1 MKTKLLLVL
10 LVLFSISA
18 MAQVPKTVLMEYAT
32 NASCGPCAYY
42 NPTSFDYLKSN
53 YGQVVS
59 IWYHAWWPGSGDPMY
74 VANKPENEN
83 RIGYYG
89 INGVPNYVLNGVS
102 TGSYVTSD
110 LIADTEP
117 LLNQESPVKL
127 SIKTE
132 IDGDSLDVLVT
143 LVVYGD
149 VTQENLILMTA
160 VTEQMLTYAS
170 PPGSNG
176 EVEFP
181 HVFRK
186 FIGGVDGIDISGLS
200 IGDSL
205 TYNLREEINAEWNID
220 VLAIVTFLQSQ
231 TSKEVVQ
238 AAMDKRLHGIT
249 GDLPSTELVGKNENY
264 KHPFSITNTQS
275 EPLELVITIDIIDN
289 KQNWVTSLLKDD
301 VIVDSIVVSLG
312 LNESV
317 NFELELQT
325 GDVPDYIRLSV
336 LAKNSS
342 DFTASLKYLALVK
355 AGDIMLVD
363 DDGDQNFDENFA
375 RALGNNGKEYT
386 KVGHEIL
393 SEVKEMFDMPNDYKS
408 ILWNMGDHA
417 PSLESPDLSW
427 LLTYLNSG
435 GRVLFSGSDFA
446 HDIHD
451 VQKSSVGKFFFRNYL
466 DATYLTDSVEATSLS
481 SVANN
486 PLFDT
491 LNIQLSSQYS
501 TLPDGV
507 NSGKGESHLVMKFD
521 DTDYYGIILRER
533 NDYKTAYITF
543 GLEQITSE
551 ATQDLVVEKILDWFA
566 TPVVGVDES
575 TESKELPNSFGL
587 EQNYPNPFN
596 PSTVI
601 AYNLPES
608 GSVKIVVH
616 DILGNEVSNLVN
628 EKKNAGY
635 HSVEFNASHLTS
647 GIYFYSINVGDFYQA
662 KKMILIK

>member
-1 MKTKLLLVL
+1 MKTKILLIS
-10 LVLFSISA
+10 LVLFSLTTV
-18 MAQVPKTVLMEYAT
+18 AQVPKTVLMEYAT
-32 NASCGPCAYY
+32 NASCPPCAFY
-42 NPTSFDYLKSN
+42 NPGNYDYLKSN
-53 YGQVVS
+53 YGSVVS

-117 LLNQESPVKL
+117 LLHQESPVKL
-127 SIKTE
+127 NIKTE
-132 IDGDSLDVLVT
+132 IVGDSLDVSVT
-143 LVVYGD
+143 LVVYGA
-149 VTQENLILMTA
+149 VTQENLKLMTA

-186 FIGGVDGIDISGLS
+186 FIGGVDGIDISGLN

-205 TYNLREEINAEWNID
+205 TYSLREEINAEWNRD

-238 AAMDKRLHGIT
+238 AAMDKRLHSIAGELP
-249 GDLPSTELVGKNENY
+249 GVDLVSKNENY

-275 EPLELVITIDIIDN
+275 DTLELVITIDVIEN
-289 KQNWVTSLLKDD
+289 SQNWVANLLKDN
-301 VIVDSIVVSLG
+301 VTVDSIVVSLG
-312 LNESV
+312 MDESV
-317 NFELELQT
+317 NFELDLQI

-342 DFTASLKYLALVK
+342 NFTATLKYLALVK

-363 DDGDQNFDENFA
+363 DDGGQNFDNNFV
-375 RALGNNGKEYT
+375 RAIVNNSKEYT

-393 SEVKEMFDMPNDYKS
+393 SEVKDMFDMPNDYKS
-408 ILWNMGDHA
+408 IIWNMGDHA

-451 VQKSSVGKFFFRNYL
+451 VQRSSVGKFFFRNYL
-466 DATYLTDSVEATSLS
+466 DATYLTDSVAVTSLS

-491 LNIQLSSQYS
+491 LNIQVSSQYS

-507 NSGKGESHLVMKFD
+507 NSGKGESHLIMKFD
-521 DTDYYGIILRER
+521 DTDYYGIVLRER

-551 ATQDLVVEKILDWFA
+551 DTQDLVVEKILDWFA
-566 TPVVGVDES
+566 TPVVGVDKN
-575 TESKELPNSFGL
+575 TEVLLAPKNYGL
-587 EQNYPNPFN
+587 EQNFPNPFN
-596 PSTVI
+596 PSTI
-601 AYNLPES
+601 INYNLPVS
-608 GSVKIVVH
+608 GNVEIVVH
-616 DILGNEVSNLVN
+616 DILGNEVANLIN

-647 GIYFYSINVGDFYQA
+647 GIYFYSINVGDFYQV
-662 KKMILIK
+662 KKMLLIK